1 MFLEPLIES
10 RLATHEG
17 TELMVARERLRAPS
31 GAGANTHDMPHMWY
45 KHGMAR
51 VRISTTVD
59 EQLLATARRTRSELA
74 DAALIDEALSALLAR
89 NRAGEI
95 DAAYAAYDR
104 VPLDADDE
112 WGNLASF
119 RTAAGA
125 S

>member
-1 MFLEPLIES
+1 MP
-10 RLATHEG
+10 RL
-17 TELMVARERLRAPS
+17 
-31 GAGANTHDMPHMWY
+31 WY
-45 KHGMAR
+45 KRGVAR

-59 EQLLATARRTRSELA
+59 ERLLATARRTRSELA

-89 NRAGEI
+89 HRTGEI

-104 VPLDADDE
+104 LPLDADDE

-119 RTAAGA
+119 RAAAGE

>member
-1 MFLEPLIES
+1 
-10 RLATHEG
+10 
-17 TELMVARERLRAPS
+17 
-31 GAGANTHDMPHMWY
+31 MWY
-45 KHGMAR
+45 KDGIAR

-74 DAALIDEALSALLAR
+74 DSALIDEALGALLAR
-89 NRAGEI
+89 NRAVEI

-104 VPLDADDE
+104 VPLDVGDE
-112 WGNLASF
+112 WGDLASF

>member
-1 MFLEPLIES
+1 MPPVGSL
-10 RLATHEG
+10 RAV
-17 TELMVARERLRAPS
+17 VAEVLDRFVQPPIAVRRAPVRVLPIIRLRAGCS
-31 GAGANTHDMPHMWY
+31 GIDLLEATGERVGRSDSRAL
-45 KHGMAR
+45 GLVAR
-51 VRISTTVD
+51 H
-59 EQLLATARRTRSELA
+59 
-74 DAALIDEALSALLAR
+74 
-89 NRAGEI
+89 RAGEI